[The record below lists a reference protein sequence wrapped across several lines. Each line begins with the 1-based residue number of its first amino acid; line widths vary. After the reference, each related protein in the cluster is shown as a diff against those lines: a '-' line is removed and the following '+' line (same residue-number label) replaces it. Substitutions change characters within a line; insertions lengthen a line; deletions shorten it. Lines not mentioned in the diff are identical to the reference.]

1 MVYSYSQCI
10 EKYKSDYQLKKAVK
24 RGDLYK
30 IEKGIYSDVPKTA
43 RLEVIAAK
51 YPEGVF
57 TLDNAFY
64 YYNLTD
70 VIPEDYYIATAS
82 NAPAITDDDIRQIFM
97 PEKVFSCGVTSM
109 TRRGVK
115 IRIYSREKLL
125 VELLRYK
132 NKLPYDYYK
141 EIIRNY
147 RKIADELNMEEVQ
160 EYIEKSPK
168 KDLICRRLEEEVL

>member
-1 MVYSYSQCI
+1 MIYTYSQCI

-30 IEKGIYSDVPKTA
+30 LEKGLYSDTPKTA

-57 TLDNAFY
+57 TLHNAFY

-97 PEKVFSCGVTSM
+97 PEKTFGCGVTSM

-141 EIIRNY
+141 ELIRNY

-160 EYIEKSPK
+160 DYIEQSPK
-168 KDLICRRLEEEVL
+168 KGMIYNTLEKEIL